1 MNWLEQERLEKE
13 QEEQKFQDSLNWLER
28 LMGNDL
34 QFVLVFT
41 TMILSGF
48 MIGFLIGMAL

>member
-1 MNWLEQERLEKE
+1 MNWLEQERLKKE

-28 LMGNDL
+28 LMDNDL
-34 QFVLVFT
+34 QFMLIFT
-41 TMILSGF
+41 SMLLSGF